1 MNIWTKIYNF
11 AAEEEEHNTEWIE
24 GLAILLAVVSLCNDH
39 VWGGRR
45 KHFYAVNYRGDGNI
59 HGAIVHESKKGF
71 SDVGGWGWIIGL
83 FPRLFWFI
91 IVAPVVYYSTEC
103 E

>member
-1 MNIWTKIYNF
+1 MIMS
-11 AAEEEEHNTEWIE
+11 EEEEE
-24 GLAILLAVVSLCNDH
+24 
-39 VWGGRR
+39 
-45 KHFYAVNYRGDGNI
+45 KFFFAVNYRGDSNI
-59 HGAIVHESKKGF
+59 HGAIVHEKYFILSKKGF
-71 SDVGGWGWIIGL
+71 SDLGGWAWIIGL